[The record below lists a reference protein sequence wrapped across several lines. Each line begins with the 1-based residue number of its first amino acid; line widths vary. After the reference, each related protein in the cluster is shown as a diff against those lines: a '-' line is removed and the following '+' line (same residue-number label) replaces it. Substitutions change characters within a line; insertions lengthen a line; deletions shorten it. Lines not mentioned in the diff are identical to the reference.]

1 MLLMP
6 NDKYNCEWDEHR
18 WSRSGFCL
26 DCGEEGEEPDRDD
39 PIDDYRQDLAD
50 WYAHNMPYYTS
61 EEE

>member
-6 NDKYNCEWDEHR
+6 NDKYNGAWDEHR
-18 WSRSGFCL
+18 GSRSGFCL

-50 WYAHNMPYYTS
+50 WYTYNMPKYIP
-61 EEE
+61 EDE